1 MKITASFRPSPA
13 YPPTVHSNSKSNMAG
28 WINDRDK
35 VSSPNKTPA
44 LQAYQVRARLS
55 MSLKLE
61 GKDDKEICLQVI
73 VDVTYQITHTCLM

>member
-1 MKITASFRPSPA
+1 
-13 YPPTVHSNSKSNMAG
+13 MAG

-44 LQAYQVRARLS
+44 PQAYQVRARLS

-61 GKDDKEICLQVI
+61 GKEGKEICLQVI
-73 VDVTYQITHTCLM
+73 VDVTYQITLRPI

>member
-13 YPPTVHSNSKSNMAG
+13 YPPTVHSSSKSNMAG

-44 LQAYQVRARLS
+44 LQAHQVRARLS

-73 VDVTYQITHTCLM
+73 VDVTHQITLTCLM